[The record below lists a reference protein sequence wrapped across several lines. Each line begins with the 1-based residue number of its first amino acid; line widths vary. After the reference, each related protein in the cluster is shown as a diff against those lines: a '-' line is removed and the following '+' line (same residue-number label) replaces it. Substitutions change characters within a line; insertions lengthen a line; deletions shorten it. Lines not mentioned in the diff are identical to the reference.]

1 MLTIIDE
8 LDTEI
13 LEIGKN
19 TNRGISLYNTIL
31 IKLTKKYAEAKQ
43 DYINADTAYDISM
56 LKKKVEKEALLITD
70 WAKRIT
76 DAELVRY
83 AEVAL
88 MSDFKAKRDLFAVKE
103 YLDPI
108 VTTYVNWA
116 NWYKFDI
123 KSDTKMSSFMKWAT
137 DD

>member
-1 MLTIIDE
+1 MLDIVAE

-103 YLDPI
+103 YRDPI
-108 VTTYVNWA
+108 VTTYVNRG
-116 NWYKFDI
+116 NWHKFDR
-123 KSDTKMSSFMKWAT
+123 KDTVQNTAFT
-137 DD
+137 PN